1 MVMERWG
8 QWGLH
13 GTLQHIIMFLCSA
26 IVRSP
31 VVASMKHISAL
42 SVLAALVLSSSPV
55 AHSFVPPQRHVPVR
69 LRIHVTIHAAKPS
82 DENDTSNGKANRKR
96 GRNAKGESDG
106 GYNVVTLSPPLDGD
120 GDVPPHETLQGGPA
134 LIFTMARRMLVW
146 DDENY
151 VGQNDTYR
159 TGAEATPSSAL
170 PMTEPLS
177 SEAAVAESRP
187 LPRWHPHGGISD
199 VNPSF
204 RSAPPAMNNAG
215 YAASIRRNSRKR
227 NKPSLWRHALR
238 TYDRMKLLEE
248 EENIARSKDA
258 KEQGIGGEVGM
269 AGRPKVKVRRSAP
282 HYESAIVAAGKLG
295 LWEEALRIFEDAAGN
310 LHRKKYTGATAGG
323 DHTKADS
330 QTEQQGALS
339 SETKKLRRRR
349 VTDNMVLAVVRAA
362 IRGGKLAEMRKMDVD
377 SRRVPLDRVRDIVL
391 SMEDRYGILVDATH
405 VNPLAAAYA
414 KLGLTEEASRLIQ
427 ACLPDR
433 KIRCETDDDV
443 VLNINDVQ
451 SKSRESYALLVSGG
465 VAKGDW
471 ESAVQALSQMT
482 EAGLYPTD
490 RQVSVWNESA
500 AKRERRGRN
509 KRRSW
514 KKRRDQYWLQSLQ

>member
-1 MVMERWG
+1 M
-8 QWGLH
+8 
-13 GTLQHIIMFLCSA
+13 
-26 IVRSP
+26 
-31 VVASMKHISAL
+31 ASMKHISAL
-42 SVLAALVLSSSPV
+42 SALAALVLASSPV
-55 AHSFVPPQRHVPVR
+55 AHSFVPPPQRHVPVR
-69 LRIHVTIHAAKPS
+69 LRIHAAKPS
-82 DENDTSNGKANRKR
+82 DEDDTGKANRKR
-96 GRNAKGESDG
+96 GRKAKGESNGD
-106 GYNVVTLSPPLDGD
+106 NDAVTLSPPLDGD
-120 GDVPPHETLQGGPA
+120 GDVPPIETMQGGPA
-134 LIFTMARRMLVW
+134 LIFAMARRMLVW

-151 VGQNDTYR
+151 VGQNDTSP
-159 TGAEATPSSAL
+159 PSSAL

-238 TYDRMKLLEE
+238 TYDRMKVLEE
-248 EENIARSKDA
+248 EESIARRKDA

-269 AGRPKVKVRRSAP
+269 AGRPTVKVRRSAP

-310 LHRKKYTGATAGG
+310 LHRKKYTGAAATS
-323 DHTKADS
+323 DDDTKTDS
-330 QTEQQGALS
+330 QTEQQGAAS
-339 SETKKLRRRR
+339 SETKKRRRR

-362 IRGGKLAEMRKMDVD
+362 IRGSKSAEMRKMHVD

-414 KLGLTEEASRLIQ
+414 KLGLTEEASSLIQ